1 MNVEINVRKN
11 DRVVV
16 IAGKDKGKKGRVI
29 EVQPAK
35 RKVIIEGV
43 NMVKR
48 HNKANTRRGIQG
60 GILERESPI
69 DISNVMVLCPH
80 CGEPTRSGHQ
90 VLEDGKRH
98 RACKKC
104 GSVFNDTATP
114 EIYTLSLHDALPA
127 CRLTPPAER
136 PR

>member
-29 EVQPAK
+29 EVQPSK

-69 DISNVMVLCPH
+69 HVSNVMVLCPH
-80 CGEPTRSGHQ
+80 CGDPTRSGHQ
-90 VLEDGKRH
+90 VLADGKRH

-104 GSVFNDTATP
+104 GAAI
-114 EIYTLSLHDALPA
+114 EKQ
-127 CRLTPPAER
+127 
-136 PR
+136 

>member
-1 MNVEINVRKN
+1 MNIEINVRKN

-35 RKVIIEGV
+35 HKVIVEGV

-60 GILERESPI
+60 GILEREAPVAV
-69 DISNVMVLCPH
+69 SNVMVLCPH
-80 CGEPTRSGHQ
+80 CGEPTRSAHQ

-104 GSVFNDTATP
+104 GAAI
-114 EIYTLSLHDALPA
+114 EKQ
-127 CRLTPPAER
+127 
-136 PR
+136 

>member
-11 DRVVV
+11 DRVIV

-29 EVQPAK
+29 EVQPVR
-35 RKVIIEGV
+35 RKVIVEGV
-43 NMVKR
+43 NMSKR

-69 DISNVMVLCPH
+69 DVSNVMVLCPH
-80 CGEPTRSGHQ
+80 CSEPTRSAHQ

-104 GSVFNDTATP
+104 WAAI
-114 EIYTLSLHDALPA
+114 EKQ
-127 CRLTPPAER
+127 
-136 PR
+136 

>member
-1 MNVEINVRKN
+1 MNLEINVRKN

-16 IAGKDKGKKGRVI
+16 LSGKDKGKKGRVI
-29 EVQPAK
+29 EVLPSK

-60 GILERESPI
+60 GILKRESPI
-69 DISNVMVLCPH
+69 DVSIVMVLCPE
-80 CGEPTRSGHQ
+80 CGEPRGSGHQ
-90 VLEDGKRH
+90 ILEDGKRH

-104 GSVFNDTATP
+104 GAAI
-114 EIYTLSLHDALPA
+114 EKQ
-127 CRLTPPAER
+127 
-136 PR
+136 